1 MSAKREDGGLSDWDS
16 IMATHTKK
24 AKKPVSQAVLD
35 RLAAGRAK
43 RAANLAAKKGM
54 VAMPEAAVAQEH
66 KTLPEVL
73 ASGTPAEQKAEA
85 ADQAQEGQ
93 QMATAPKE
101 TCPTCGTHIP
111 EGTIASRLAAAEKRR
126 ELTDAFA
133 AQQAVKAEA
142 LKVAQQLM
150 RPQ

>member
-1 MSAKREDGGLSDWDS
+1 MSDWDS
-16 IMATHTKK
+16 MIKAHTTTPKK
-24 AKKPVSQAVLD
+24 AVSQAVLV

-66 KTLPEVL
+66 KTLPQVL

-85 ADQAQEGQ
+85 TQQAQEGQ
-93 QMATAPKE
+93 EMAAAPKE

-111 EGTIASRLAAAEKRR
+111 EGTIASRLADAEKRK